1 LGEGIDREVPY
12 IHTMN
17 PIALRVTIFDDHVP
31 LREALSLLIQGTP
44 GYVVGGVYGDPT
56 DLIRKINESQPD
68 VVLMDISMPE
78 RNGID
83 AVKELRESFPEI
95 QVLML
100 TVFEDEERIFQAL
113 CAGASGYLLKNTP
126 PAQLLQAIREV
137 HEGGAPMSPAIARK
151 TLGLLQQYGSKPDSS
166 AYDLTPRE
174 TEVLAQLARGL
185 STKMIAAEL
194 GIGYE
199 TVRSHLK
206 TIYDKLHVASM
217 TEAVAKA
224 LRERL
229 I

>member
-1 LGEGIDREVPY
+1 MSP
-12 IHTMN
+12 T
-17 PIALRVTIFDDHVP
+17 PIKVCIFDDHAP
-31 LREALSLLIQGTP
+31 LRAALSLLINGTP
-44 GYVVGGVYGDPT
+44 GYAVEATYNDPT
-56 DLIRKINESQPD
+56 ELQRKLSESQPE

-78 RNGID
+78 RSGID
-83 AVKELRESFPEI
+83 AVQELKQLFPQI

-126 PAQLLQAIREV
+126 PAKLLQAIREV
-137 HEGGAPMSPAIARK
+137 HEGGAPMSPSIARK
-151 TLGLLQQYGSKPDSS
+151 TLGLLQQYGGKPNSQR
-166 AYDLTPRE
+166 YDLTPRE
-174 TEVLAQLARGL
+174 TEVLSQLTRGL

-194 GIGYE
+194 KISYE

-206 TIYDKLHVASM
+206 TIYDKLHVASN

>member
-1 LGEGIDREVPY
+1 MFVAMKPS
-12 IHTMN
+12 
-17 PIALRVTIFDDHVP
+17 PIRVAIFDDHAP
-31 LREALSLLIQGTP
+31 LREALSLLLGGTP
-44 GYVVGGVYGDPT
+44 GYAVGGAFSDPT
-56 DLIRKINESQPD
+56 DLDQKISQSQPE

-83 AVKELRESFPEI
+83 AVHELHRSHPEI

-113 CAGASGYLLKNTP
+113 CAGASGYLLKNMP
-126 PAQLLQAIREV
+126 PAQLLESIREV
-137 HEGGAPMSPAIARK
+137 RDGGAPMSPPIARK
-151 TLGLLQQYGSKPDSS
+151 TLRLLQQYGGIPDSS
-166 AYDLTPRE
+166 AYDLTHRE
-174 TEVLAQLARGL
+174 TEVLAQLARGF

-206 TIYDKLHVASM
+206 AIYDKLHVASM

-224 LRERL
+224 LREHL

>member
-1 LGEGIDREVPY
+1 
-12 IHTMN
+12 MN
-17 PIALRVTIFDDHVP
+17 NPPIRVSIFDDHAP
-31 LREALSLLIQGTP
+31 LREALKLLLNGTA

-56 DLIRKINESQPD
+56 DLAHKISESQPQ

-83 AVKELRESFPEI
+83 AVKEMKQLFPEI

-126 PAQLLQAIREV
+126 PLQLLQAIQEV
-137 HEGGAPMSPAIARK
+137 HEGGAPMSPSIARK
-151 TLGLLQQYGSKPDSS
+151 TLRLLQQFGGQPAASS
-166 AYDLTPRE
+166 YQLTPRE
-174 TEVLAQLARGL
+174 IEVLAQLTKGF

-194 GIGYE
+194 GITYE

-206 TIYDKLHVASM
+206 VIYDKLHVASM

-224 LRERL
+224 LKERL

>member
-1 LGEGIDREVPY
+1 
-12 IHTMN
+12 MN
-17 PIALRVTIFDDHVP
+17 NPPIRVSIFDDHAP
-31 LREALSLLIQGTP
+31 LREALRLLIDGTP
-44 GYVVGGVYGDPT
+44 GYAVGGVYADPT
-56 DLIRKINESQPD
+56 ELEVKIAESQPE

-83 AVKELRESFPEI
+83 AVKEMRQLFPEI

-126 PAQLLQAIREV
+126 PLQLLQAIREV
-137 HEGGAPMSPAIARK
+137 HEGGAPMSPSIARK
-151 TLGLLQQYGSKPDSS
+151 TLGLLQQFGNQPAASS
-166 AYDLTPRE
+166 YQLTPRE
-174 TEVLAQLARGL
+174 VEVLAQLTKGF

-194 GIGYE
+194 GITYE

-206 TIYDKLHVASM
+206 TIYDKLHVASN